1 MSGSLNRVQLIGNL
15 GRDPEARSLGN
26 GGRVVTLSVATSETW
41 RDKTTGERR
50 ERTEW
55 HKVIVWVEPL
65 GQVIEKYCVK
75 GSKVYVEGQL
85 RTRSY
90 EDAEG
95 ATRYVTEIHLTPFN
109 GTITFL
115 DSKGEDSEASDG
127 AADAHS
133 AGKRQNPR
141 VTAAREQGRKAQET
155 VGAGAASGGLE
166 DEDIPF

>member
-26 GGRVVTLSVATSETW
+26 GGRVVTLSVATSEAW

-55 HKVIVWVEPL
+55 HKVIVWIEPL
-65 GQVIEKYCVK
+65 GQVIEKCCSK
-75 GSKVYVEGQL
+75 GSKVFVEGQL

-90 EDAEG
+90 EDPEG
-95 ATRYVTEIHLTPFN
+95 VTRYVTEIHLTPFN

-115 DSKGEDSEASDG
+115 NGKREDSGASDV
-127 AADAHS
+127 AADGQL

-141 VTAAREQGRKAQET
+141 ATAAREQGGKAQET
-155 VGAGAASGGLE
+155 T
-166 DEDIPF
+166 

>member
-26 GGRVVTLSVATSETW
+26 GGRVVTLSVATSENW
-41 RDKTTGERR
+41 RDKSTGERR

-65 GQVIEKYCVK
+65 GQAIEKYCVK
-75 GSKVYVEGQL
+75 GSKVFVEGQL

-90 EDAEG
+90 EDPEG
-95 ATRYVTEIHLTPFN
+95 VTRYVTEIHLTPFN

-115 DSKGEDSEASDG
+115 DSKRENSETSDVT
-127 AADAHS
+127 ADWQS

-141 VTAAREQGRKAQET
+141 ATAAREQGWEIQET
-155 VGAGAASGGLE
+155 VGAGAASGGLQ
-166 DEDIPF
+166 DDDIPF